1 VTVAKNITLTDEE
14 ALLLVA
20 LVEAAAQLL
29 PMASDEFTNV
39 AKLYHTLSQQTGI
52 TIGE

>member
-1 VTVAKNITLTDEE
+1 VPVSKTITLTDEE
-14 ALLLVA
+14 AVLLVA
-20 LVEAAAQLL
+20 LVGASAQVL

-39 AKLYHTLSQQTGI
+39 AKLYHKLSQQTGI